1 MHLFFENELSS
12 LFLFACGNSIIV
24 KNIYENLPLTGRS
37 RSSKI
42 LYVERVGVGEAGRAR
57 PHPH

>member
-1 MHLFFENELSS
+1 MHLFFEKKISS
-12 LFLFACGNSIIV
+12 LFLFAGGNSIIV
-24 KNIYENLPLTGRS
+24 KNIHENLPLTGRS
-37 RSSKI
+37 SKS